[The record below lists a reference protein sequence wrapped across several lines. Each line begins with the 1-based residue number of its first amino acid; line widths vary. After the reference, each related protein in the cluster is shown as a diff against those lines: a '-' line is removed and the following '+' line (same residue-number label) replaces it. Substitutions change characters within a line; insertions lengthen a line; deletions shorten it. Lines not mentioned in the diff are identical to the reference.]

1 MRTAIAVLLALT
13 GLAAGAQE
21 GTLKKIKDSG
31 AITLGHRDASVPF
44 SYYDQ
49 DEKPVGYSL
58 DLCHRI
64 VAALKAGLEMS
75 EIDVRYQPV
84 SAANRIALMAN
95 ATIDLECGSTTNTL
109 ERQERVSYTLTHF
122 VAANR
127 FVARASG
134 GPKSFDDLKGKA
146 VVSTAG
152 TTSIEQLRRINAEK
166 KLGAQVIP
174 ANGHAEAFLMV
185 ATGRAAAF
193 VMDDVL
199 LRGLVA
205 TSDSPLAFA
214 ISQEALS
221 IEPYAIM
228 LRKDDPG
235 FKKAVDGAMRAIY
248 RSGEIEAI
256 YAKWFLSPIP
266 PKGVNLD
273 LPMSRRLKKVI
284 DAPTDSGNPAD
295 YR

>member
-44 SYYDQ
+44 SYYGQ

-64 VAALKAGLEMS
+64 VEALKAGLGMS

-95 ATIDLECGSTTNTL
+95 GTIDLECGSTTNTL
-109 ERQERVSYTLTHF
+109 ERQERVSYTFTHF

-127 FVARASG
+127 FVARAPG
-134 GPKSFDDLKGKA
+134 GPKSLDDLKGKA

-205 TSDSPLAFA
+205 TSDSPQAFA

-256 YAKWFLSPIP
+256 YARWFLSPIP

-273 LPMSRRLKKVI
+273 LPMSRRLKKAI